1 MKRLLLLAVPL
12 LLAVL
17 PYPSFAD
24 TIINL
29 FTNDGQGDNFG
40 FVQRAP
46 GFLIGVGGGTAAGF
60 FTSGPYEP
68 GTTIFGYSV
77 DVFFS
82 EGSAVLRG
90 VSHDLPSIT
99 GTLFVSSIILP
110 TNGKDFTTLAELDFS
125 GSAITDTGDSIDFG
139 LGRLEK
145 VTFLYDP
152 DTKAYFVKPPGF
164 IATPEPTSLLL
175 LGTGLVGIGWRKFRA
190 SALLQR

>member
-12 LLAVL
+12 LLVVL

-40 FVQRAP
+40 FVQSAP

-82 EGSAVLRG
+82 EGFAVLGG
-90 VSHDLPSIT
+90 VSHDLVSIT
-99 GTLFVSSIILP
+99 GTLFVSSITLP
-110 TNGKDFTTLAELDFS
+110 TNDKDFTTYAELGFS
-125 GSAITDTGDSIDFG
+125 GFAITDTGDSIGFG
-139 LGRLEK
+139 GSRSEK
-145 VTFLYDP
+145 VIFQYDP
-152 DTKAYFVKPPGF
+152 DTKAYFVKDGF

-175 LGTGLVGIGWRKFRA
+175 LGTGLAGIGWRRFRA
-190 SALLQR
+190 SGRANY

>member
-12 LLAVL
+12 LLVVL

-46 GFLIGVGGGTAAGF
+46 GFLVGVGGGTAAGF

-82 EGSAVLRG
+82 EGSAVLGG
-90 VSHDLPSIT
+90 VSHDLVSIT
-99 GTLFVSSIILP
+99 GTLFVSSITLP
-110 TNGKDFTTLAELDFS
+110 TNDKDFTTFAELDFS
-125 GSAITDTGDSIDFG
+125 GFAIPTPATRSISAA
-139 LGRLEK
+139 LGRRRLSFS
-145 VTFLYDP
+145 T
-152 DTKAYFVKPPGF
+152 TQ
-164 IATPEPTSLLL
+164 T
-175 LGTGLVGIGWRKFRA
+175 
-190 SALLQR
+190 QRRTL